1 MLKISRQE
9 ALDYHSEGRPGK
21 IEVIPTKPN
30 NSQYDLSL
38 AYTPGVAQP
47 CLCIKDHPDDVYHIY
62 NPEVIDPFAEE
73 TEPVREEFARLL
85 YKKRSRKGMS
95 LEDARDCML
104 NRDYFGSMLVETG
117 KADAFISGFTRKY
130 SDAIRPALHTIGMDP
145 RNKCIAGMYVLISKR
160 GPLFLADTTVNV
172 QPGALTLVEIARL
185 TANEV
190 KKFGIE
196 PVIAF
201 ASFANFGS
209 YKGPGNHRHVQE
221 AVEILHRD
229 YPQLIVDGEMQA
241 NFIFDSELRELK
253 FPFNRLGNKE
263 VNTILFPELTSG
275 NILYKTLQSL
285 GETEAIGPILMG
297 MQKPAHIL
305 QMESSVREIVNMTAI
320 AVVDAHSI
328 STR

>member
-1 MLKISRQE
+1 M
-9 ALDYHSEGRPGK
+9 
-21 IEVIPTKPN
+21 
-30 NSQYDLSL
+30 
-38 AYTPGVAQP
+38 
-47 CLCIKDHPDDVYHIY
+47 
-62 NPEVIDPFAEE
+62 
-73 TEPVREEFARLL
+73 
-85 YKKRSRKGMS
+85 
-95 LEDARDCML
+95 
-104 NRDYFGSMLVETG
+104 
-117 KADAFISGFTRKY
+117 
-130 SDAIRPALHTIGMDP
+130 
-145 RNKCIAGMYVLISKR
+145 
-160 GPLFLADTTVNV
+160 
-172 QPGALTLVEIARL
+172 
-185 TANEV
+185 
-190 KKFGIE
+190 

-229 YPQLIVDGEMQA
+229 YPHLIVDGEMQA